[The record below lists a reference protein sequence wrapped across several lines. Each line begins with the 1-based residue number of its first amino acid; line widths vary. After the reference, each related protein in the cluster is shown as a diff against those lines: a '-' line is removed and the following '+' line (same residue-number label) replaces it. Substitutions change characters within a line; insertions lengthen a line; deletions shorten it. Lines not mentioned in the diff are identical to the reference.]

1 MKHYSSRSK
10 PVFEVFEYVIRDAD
24 LGFLTSVAVR
34 FIVSNAFA
42 PHFSLFNLMY
52 AALSSNL
59 IVFDLTQ
66 SEYKRTIK
74 RAKIAHLFLQSV
86 SDHFHII
93 ICLPM

>member
-1 MKHYSSRSK
+1 MKNYSARFE

-42 PHFSLFNLMY
+42 PHSSLFNLMY

-66 SEYKRTIK
+66 SEYKRT
-74 RAKIAHLFLQSV
+74 
-86 SDHFHII
+86 
-93 ICLPM
+93 C

>member
-1 MKHYSSRSK
+1 MKRLRRIFHG
-10 PVFEVFEYVIRDAD
+10 VWVQTFEVFEYVIRDAD

-66 SEYKRTIK
+66 SEYKTE
-74 RAKIAHLFLQSV
+74 LSTL
-86 SDHFHII
+86 
-93 ICLPM
+93 